1 MKWKRLDKIKGT
13 DGYIPIK
20 GKDYYTKIEI
30 EGIKK
35 NIKDDLGIF
44 IDTKYKNATTKA
56 ISITPRLIRDKLE
69 ELEGDSR
76 LDASAIKN
84 IGKYASTTV
93 YRTSSSTWGSITGTL
108 SEQTDLVDYIDTKIA
123 TNDTS
128 DNINA
133 IVYAIA
139 LG

>member
-1 MKWKRLDKIKGT
+1 MEWKKLATIKGI
-13 DGYIPIK
+13 DAKIPIK
-20 GKDYYTKIEI
+20 GVDYYTNKDLRSISSS
-30 EGIKK
+30 IKAELK
-35 NIKDDLGIF
+35 KDI
-44 IDTKYKNATTKA
+44 I
-56 ISITPRLIRDKLE
+56 ITPQSIRNKLE
-69 ELEGDSR
+69 ELEGDAR